1 MNQWCGINSLAYF
14 LPITF
19 ERNIGLSTQLSLII
33 SGILG
38 IQYFLVSWLLVHSLQ
53 KAYQNITNILPS
65 PYFFIERLG
74 RRKMLMS
81 SAAACCFCM
90 LMISVMLAFN
100 TTAVGLL
107 IGHRKEYLLLTIDVS
122 VVSMGLRSLYLPIL
136 RCLFPRNPAG
146 LLDVRLRDHAPSYA
160 Q

>member
-1 MNQWCGINSLAYF
+1 MASSHQHDGTLIPDVRMNQWCGINSLAYF

-107 IGHRKEYLLLTIDVS
+107 ILPS
-122 VVSMGLRSLYLPIL
+122 RSPQGV
-136 RCLFPRNPAG
+136 FVADN
-146 LLDVRLRDHAPSYA
+146 
-160 Q
+160 